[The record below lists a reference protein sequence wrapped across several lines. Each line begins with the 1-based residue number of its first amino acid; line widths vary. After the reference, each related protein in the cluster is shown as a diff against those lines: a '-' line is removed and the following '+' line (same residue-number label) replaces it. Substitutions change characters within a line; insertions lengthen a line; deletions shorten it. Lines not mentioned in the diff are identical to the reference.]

1 MLPQGGEGGE
11 GGRSGESSGDDGGSE
26 GDSRGAVGDEG
37 EADAALQQG
46 GPHAAAQ
53 AAASISGQTADL
65 AVPRANRTSQVSRP
79 HFWSH
84 EGVPS
89 PRSTAGQASGRPDA
103 AGSPPSPVSP
113 SSPSS
118 SSVGGREGAG
128 GADGDG
134 REGTGALGGGC
145 DGADGEAGKGSLGGG
160 EGEAYAILQQGGPHC
175 GHSALISGQKL
186 VPPSNRSA
194 QVAMPH
200 FWSHDG
206 VASPGLT
213 AGQPSG
219 GSEPRAR

>member
-11 GGRSGESSGDDGGSE
+11 GGSSGESSGDDGGSE
-26 GDSRGAVGDEG
+26 GDSRGAVGGDG

-46 GPHAAAQ
+46 GAHCGHPPAL
-53 AAASISGQTADL
+53 ISGQKL
-65 AVPRANRTSQVSRP
+65 VPPSNRASQVAMP

-84 EGVPS
+84 DGVPS
-89 PRSTAGQASGRPDA
+89 LGFSAGQASGRPDA

>member
-26 GDSRGAVGDEG
+26 GDSRGAVGGDG

-145 DGADGEAGKGSLGGG
+145 DGADGEDGKGALGGG
-160 EGEAYAILQQGGPHC
+160 DGEAYAVLQQGGPHAF
-175 GHSALISGQKL
+175 GQASLIAGQK
-186 VPPSNRSA
+186 
-194 QVAMPH
+194 
-200 FWSHDG
+200 
-206 VASPGLT
+206 
-213 AGQPSG
+213 
-219 GSEPRAR
+219 

>member
-26 GDSRGAVGDEG
+26 GDSRGAVGGDG

-46 GPHAAAQ
+46 GPHCAHPAL
-53 AAASISGQTADL
+53 ISGQKSMPRSNML
-65 AVPRANRTSQVSRP
+65 AQVCMP
-79 HFWSH
+79 HVWSH
-84 EGVPS
+84 DGVPS
-89 PRSTAGQASGRPDA
+89 LGFSAGQASGRPDA

>member
-26 GDSRGAVGDEG
+26 GDSRGAVGGDG

-46 GPHAAAQ
+46 GPHCAQ
-53 AAASISGQTADL
+53 SASISGQK
-65 AVPRANRTSQVSRP
+65 AVPEANRPAQVAMP

-84 EGVPS
+84 DGVPS
-89 PRSTAGQASGRPDA
+89 LGFSAGQASGRPDA

-118 SSVGGREGAG
+118 SSVDGREGAG

-160 EGEAYAILQQGGPHC
+160 DGEGYAVLQQGGPHC
-175 GHSALISGQKL
+175 AHPALISGQKSM
-186 VPPSNRSA
+186 PRSNRTS
-194 QVAMPH
+194 QVSMPH

-206 VASPGLT
+206 VASPGST